1 MKDLNTLLAIAGFVL
16 ALGGNITW
24 AIILYGNGEKKKY
37 AAERDFTH
45 LRNNQKQMSEGIAH
59 GFEEIERRFDVVDRD
74 LLEIKAYLIRGRDIE
89 RRP

>member
-1 MKDLNTLLAIAGFVL
+1 MNNLNTLLAIAGFVL

-45 LRNNQKQMSEGIAH
+45 LRNNQKQISDGIAH
-59 GFEEIERRFDVVDRD
+59 GFDELERRFDTLDRD
-74 LLEIKAYLIRGRDIE
+74 LLEIKAWMIRGKGVDRE
-89 RRP
+89 